1 MYLQCIIAIFS
12 YTDTTDQESD
22 TGDEVE
28 EENETK
34 SAEGGSQDDEA
45 GGDRPL
51 TPPTGGLPPDPDVL
65 RTPQL
70 SDFGLSEMQM
80 KRYLAGAEWC
90 SEMPPMPEIRLPQ
103 PSLDTP
109 EPPPMPV
116 TPKCALQMDDAE
128 LMTPQM
134 QAFGISEHT
143 MCLINDFTMD
153 LLQKKN
159 VEKPQKYV
167 HNTHPFY
174 KLNIVLCS
182 THTFVAVETLQSS
195 YLLLIMSD
203 LSFNRPPQDIPVP
216 PVNSLMECFQMN
228 GS

>member
-1 MYLQCIIAIFS
+1 MYLQCILAIFS
-12 YTDTTDQESD
+12 YTGTTEQESD
-22 TGDEVE
+22 PEDEVE
-28 EENETK
+28 EENEIK
-34 SAEGGSQDDEA
+34 SAEAEEGSQDEEA
-45 GGDRPL
+45 GGERPL

-80 KRYLAGAEWC
+80 KRYLAGSEWC
-90 SEMPPMPEIRLPQ
+90 SEMPPMPEISLPQ

-116 TPKCALQMDDAE
+116 TPKCALRMDDTE

-153 LLQKKN
+153 LLQKN
-159 VEKPQKYV
+159 VEKPQRYV
-167 HNTHPFY
+167 HNT
-174 KLNIVLCS
+174 
-182 THTFVAVETLQSS
+182 
-195 YLLLIMSD
+195 
-203 LSFNRPPQDIPVP
+203 
-216 PVNSLMECFQMN
+216 
-228 GS
+228 